1 MSSQIL
7 LSGGNKW
14 YSYSG
19 IVFGDV
25 TAPATITMINI
36 PNTGLKDSYVQI
48 QPFFATPVSASAGN
62 SLGLQIQLNDVT
74 ILKQAYKDDSD
85 SLDNNNTII
94 LFLPRQSKLEILS
107 LNTAGNNTQERGVNV
122 LGYYL

>member
-1 MSSQIL
+1 MSSQVL
-7 LSGGNKW
+7 LSGGDKY

-25 TAPATITMINI
+25 TAPATISMINI
-36 PNTGLKDSYVQI
+36 PNTGLRDSYVQI
-48 QPFFATPVSASAGN
+48 QPFFSTPVSASAGN
-62 SLGLQIQLNDVT
+62 SLGLQIQLDDVT

-94 LFLPRQSKLEILS
+94 LFIPRQSKLEILS
-107 LNTAGNNTQERGVNV
+107 LNTAGNNTQERGVNL
-122 LGYYL
+122 LGYYV